1 LGVKPFIF
9 RIIQREI
16 QLQFQKTNF
25 KMEIMK
31 TKLLMMIVFVGLT
44 TAIYAQPKEQGDFK
58 SPRGPKPEA
67 RMERNHDEPQQ
78 GLNLTDE
85 QKEAFKQG
93 MIAVQKQ
100 MQPLRNQLGEAE
112 AHQRTLMTA
121 EKPDLKDINKNIEK
135 IGEIKVEM
143 AKLQAKYHLEM
154 RAQLND
160 EQKLKFD
167 MFKHQMR
174 DGKGMKGPKG
184 PKGQKGIDR
193 EMRHPLN

>member
-1 LGVKPFIF
+1 
-9 RIIQREI
+9 
-16 QLQFQKTNF
+16 
-25 KMEIMK
+25 MK
-31 TKLLMMIVFVGLT
+31 TKILALVVLISVSSVLIAQPDDRGNKMPFIERDRALLM
-44 TAIYAQPKEQGDFK
+44 EE
-58 SPRGPKPEA
+58 RPEGQV
-67 RMERNHDEPQQ
+67 N

-174 DGKGMKGPKG
+174 DGKGMKGTKG
-184 PKGQKGIDR
+184 PKGQKGINR
-193 EMRHPLN
+193 EMKHPIN

>member
-1 LGVKPFIF
+1 
-9 RIIQREI
+9 
-16 QLQFQKTNF
+16 
-25 KMEIMK
+25 MK
-31 TKLLMMIVFVGLT
+31 TKILALVVLMSVSSVLIAQPDDRGNKMPFIERDRALLM
-44 TAIYAQPKEQGDFK
+44 EERQG
-58 SPRGPKPEA
+58 GQV
-67 RMERNHDEPQQ
+67 N

-167 MFKHQMR
+167 MYKHQMR